1 MCYSILTLWM
11 PCCCCCCCIVMRW
24 EGDPVILVLLELVD
38 IPANGILPAERC
50 WTPWWEP
57 NCSVLSKEGK
67 SSSRCICI
75 PSPGPIWLMWLKL
88 DGAEIIL
95 ERRSLFLYILRKKQI
110 DQIWGLL
117 KKNSEVAYAGFEVR
131 LFSRTENRL
140 RVLGWLLPAR
150 LCPPSVIS
158 LSGTLTASQTEINNF
173 QPSIRIINWQR
184 KKKNWNRTKQKKE
197 PLLMLRK

>member
-95 ERRSLFLYILRKKQI
+95 ERRSLFLYILRKNKLI
-110 DQIWGLL
+110 
-117 KKNSEVAYAGFEVR
+117 KSED
-131 LFSRTENRL
+131 FSRKILKWRTL
-140 RVLGWLLPAR
+140 VLKFDCFPGRRIA
-150 LCPPSVIS
+150 SES
-158 LSGTLTASQTEINNF
+158 LADYF
-173 QPSIRIINWQR
+173 QLGSAHLVLFHFPGRWRHHKLKSTIFNHQYV
-184 KKKNWNRTKQKKE
+184 
-197 PLLMLRK
+197 